1 MYPYIYLGPGSA
13 GYESEESSRYRTM
26 FAIDRVLDVEQV
38 ESLLFEKPASEC
50 GTTPEEMFYMVP
62 VG

>member
-1 MYPYIYLGPGSA
+1 
-13 GYESEESSRYRTM
+13 M

-38 ESLLFEKPASEC
+38 ESLLFEKPASER
-50 GTTPEEMFYMVP
+50 GTTPEKMFYMVP